1 MSEENP
7 QKIDDCDACSVKT
20 LEYIRGKLRLAVH
33 GGNTLRNLAE
43 NIRKEGTTQRL
54 PFVQHR
60 DCHSLQ
66 STLADLKLLV
76 ATKCSTMA
84 SGMCACDSPN

>member
-33 GGNTLRNLAE
+33 GGLDKIVISDPLKSSEDWME
-43 NIRKEGTTQRL
+43 N
-54 PFVQHR
+54 P
-60 DCHSLQ
+60 
-66 STLADLKLLV
+66 
-76 ATKCSTMA
+76 
-84 SGMCACDSPN
+84 